1 MPTAAL
7 NVRRRT
13 MLERPFNCGTNI
25 SACAKRTSPQTTI
38 SLRPLCPFVAGGK
51 SPLPPTRKKR
61 DLVPK
66 NSDHIGLNTLEIV
79 GLGSVAAIHRTTN
92 KGESVRPGEREH
104 DVAGHAKKQKNRTRT
119 IEEAGDSI
127 RLASLQRV
135 DFGDYCENSR

>member
-1 MPTAAL
+1 MRETHLPSNHHFFAL
-7 NVRRRT
+7 FVS
-13 MLERPFNCGTNI
+13 FCGRWKAT
-25 SACAKRTSPQTTI
+25 
-38 SLRPLCPFVAGGK
+38 
-51 SPLPPTRKKR
+51 LPPTRKKR

-79 GLGSVAAIHRTTN
+79 GLASAAAIHKATN
-92 KGESVRPGEREH
+92 KGENVRREESRLA
-104 DVAGHAKKQKNRTRT
+104 VAGHAKKQKNRTRT